1 MLYFLTSH
9 SCLNPLQSG
18 FHLHRVTKTAQV
30 KITKEPHVSKFHV
43 LNSESS
49 KSKNEFYDLYVR
61 IEPVLQLFPHLA
73 VQMWASCSLGLG
85 VPLPAVPKD
94 RYQRH
99 VMTPELIR
107 GSSLLLK
114 RDVVNQKNLII
125 QMKHMGTPLFILI
138 SFFPLVPKLK

>member
-1 MLYFLTSH
+1 M
-9 SCLNPLQSG
+9 
-18 FHLHRVTKTAQV
+18 
-30 KITKEPHVSKFHV
+30 
-43 LNSESS
+43 
-49 KSKNEFYDLYVR
+49 
-61 IEPVLQLFPHLA
+61 LQLFPHLA

-85 VPLPAVPKD
+85 VPKD

-107 GSSLLLK
+107 GSLLLLK